1 MTGLPKGYVIPRLKA
16 GHRSVS
22 VVARDGQNRKVG
34 AAAGCDSRQQLI
46 SKNVFR
52 ARCKHC
58 RNFHDVNSYC
68 FRLRIF
74 SSTMP
79 RSRSRSRSRSRDR
92 SRSRS
97 SSDVSDSGSGHE
109 SDSGDSA
116 PENVGEEIVSDKHG
130 PPVDLCKLDKF
141 YSSRK
146 RIDAPEEKLVLQ
158 APTVQM
164 YFRELLGHGKLDK
177 DSVKKLRLKYYM
189 GDKGYKALAPP
200 TLSNTKLHMIQTHEA
215 GGVYNR
221 FLGIHIHHRDSLK
234 LFLRGYELLAI
245 GRVWRCVR

>member
-1 MTGLPKGYVIPRLKA
+1 MSLTL
-16 GHRSVS
+16 VS
-22 VVARDGQNRKVG
+22 ALLDEGKE
-34 AAAGCDSRQQLI
+34 L
-46 SKNVFR
+46 
-52 ARCKHC
+52 
-58 RNFHDVNSYC
+58 
-68 FRLRIF
+68 
-74 SSTMP
+74 
-79 RSRSRSRSRSRDR
+79 
-92 SRSRS
+92 
-97 SSDVSDSGSGHE
+97 
-109 SDSGDSA
+109 
-116 PENVGEEIVSDKHG
+116 VSDKHG

-141 YSSRK
+141 YNSRK

-221 FLGIHIHHRDSLK
+221 FLGIHIHQRDSL
-234 LFLRGYELLAI
+234 
-245 GRVWRCVR
+245 

>member
-22 VVARDGQNRKVG
+22 VVARDGQNRAAG
-34 AAAGCDSRQQLI
+34 AAAGCDSRQQQPI
-46 SKNVFR
+46 SRNVASVFR

-58 RNFHDVNSYC
+58 KNFHDVNSYC
-68 FRLRIF
+68 FRLRTF

-79 RSRSRSRSRSRDR
+79 RSRSRSRSRSQRSRDR
-92 SRSRS
+92 SWSRS
-97 SSDVSDSGSGHE
+97 SSDVSDSSSGHE

-116 PENVGEEIVSDKHG
+116 QQDVGEEIVSDKHG

-189 GDKGYKALAPP
+189 GDKGYKALAPSYP
-200 TLSNTKLHMIQTHEA
+200 EQHQVAYDTDT
-215 GGVYNR
+215 
-221 FLGIHIHHRDSLK
+221 
-234 LFLRGYELLAI
+234 
-245 GRVWRCVR
+245 